1 MVPGRALPGPTG
13 SGRPPALPHMNTLHT
28 RRSFLRSSALGGAL
42 TATVPSF
49 LAATFDQLNAAES
62 GKLNQPKT
70 GQDERILVVVQLA
83 GGNDG
88 LNTLVPFA
96 DDDYHRARPKLGLK
110 ANQVLRLTD
119 AVGLHPALAGFKAL
133 YDEGQF
139 AAVQSVGYP
148 NPNRSHFRSTDIW
161 MTATDSDRYS
171 NKGWLGRYFDHACAG
186 ADPTVGL
193 CVGRQAPLAFAGKQP
208 QGVALENP
216 EAYRY
221 VDTDTPGEGEMAGG
235 ESFYR
240 QMNAAHDPVDT
251 EMSGGSIGGVS
262 GSAAVTSP
270 LDFLERTALDAQ
282 VSSDQ
287 IRALSRKARNQ
298 ATYPAGRLANDL
310 KLVARLIAGGL
321 GTRVYYVSQ
330 GGYDTH
336 TGQLPSH
343 QRLLTELGGSL
354 QAFLGDLRALGQL
367 DRVLVLTFSEF
378 GRRVAENASGGT
390 DHGAGAPL
398 FLFGNSLKAG
408 LHGTPPALKPG
419 DLVKGDV
426 KFTTDF
432 RSVYAGVLEN
442 WLKTSSEAV
451 LGRKHEP
458 LRFLA

>member
-1 MVPGRALPGPTG
+1 MPAGGGLPAPFC
-13 SGRPPALPHMNTLHT
+13 SMNTLHT
-28 RRSFLRSSALGGAL
+28 RRSFLRQSALGSAL
-42 TATVPSF
+42 SVTVPSF
-49 LAATFDQLNAAES
+49 LAATFDQLQAAEAA
-62 GKLNQPKT
+62 KATQAKT
-70 GQDERILVVVQLA
+70 GRDERILVVVQLA

-119 AVGLHPALAGFKAL
+119 TAGLHAALAGFKAL
-133 YDEGQF
+133 HDDGLF
-139 AAVQSVGYP
+139 AALHAVGYP

-161 MTATDSDRYS
+161 MTATDSDRFS

-193 CVGRQAPLAFAGKQP
+193 CVGRQAPLAFAGTQP
-208 QGVALENP
+208 KGVALDNP
-216 EAYRY
+216 ESYRY
-221 VDTDTPGEGEMAGG
+221 VDDDAAEAGEMAGG
-235 ESFYR
+235 EMFYR
-240 QMNAAHDPVDT
+240 QMNEAANPLRSN
-251 EMSGGSIGGVS
+251 MSGGSIGTVS
-262 GSAAVTSP
+262 GSVPVASP
-270 LDFLERTALDAQ
+270 MDFLERTALDAQ
-282 VSSDQ
+282 ASSDQ
-287 IRALSRKARNQ
+287 IRALSRKAKNE
-298 ATYPAGRLANDL
+298 ASYPAGRLANDL

-336 TGQLPSH
+336 TGQLPTH

-354 QAFLGDLRALGQL
+354 RAFLTDLQALGQL

-398 FLFGNSLKAG
+398 FLCGSRLKPG
-408 LHGTPPALKPG
+408 LHGTAPSLKPAS
-419 DLVKGDV
+419 LINGDV
-426 KFTTDF
+426 KFATDF
-432 RSVYAGVLEN
+432 RSVYAGVLEH

-451 LGRKHEP
+451 LGRKFEP
-458 LRFLA
+458 VNLFA

>member
-1 MVPGRALPGPTG
+1 
-13 SGRPPALPHMNTLHT
+13 MNTLHT
-28 RRSFLRSSALGGAL
+28 RRSFLRHSTLGGAL
-42 TATVPSF
+42 SVTVPSF
-49 LAATFDQLNAAES
+49 LAATFDQLEAAETGKATQAKS
-62 GKLNQPKT
+62 GS
-70 GQDERILVVVQLA
+70 DEPILVVIQLA

-96 DDDYHRARPKLGLK
+96 DDDYQRARPKLGLK

-119 AVGLHPALAGFKAL
+119 TAGLHPALAGFKAL
-133 YDEGQF
+133 HDDGLF
-139 AAVQSVGYP
+139 AAVQAVGYP

-161 MTATDSDRYS
+161 MTATDSDRFS

-186 ADPTVGL
+186 AEPTVGL
-193 CVGRQAPLAFAGKQP
+193 CVGRQAPLAFAGQQP
-208 QGVALENP
+208 KGVALENP

-221 VDTDTPGEGEMAGG
+221 VDGDSAEAGEMSGG
-235 ESFYR
+235 ETFYR
-240 QMNAAHDPVDT
+240 QMNAAADPLRSDMT
-251 EMSGGSIGGVS
+251 GDSIGTVS
-262 GSAAVTSP
+262 GSAPVASP

-287 IRALSRKARNQ
+287 IRTLSRKAKNE
-298 ATYPAGRLANDL
+298 AAYPTGRLATDL

-336 TGQLPSH
+336 TGQLPTH

-354 QAFLGDLRALGQL
+354 RAFMADLKALGQL

-398 FLFGNSLKAG
+398 FLCGSRIKPGIHGAAPSLK
-408 LHGTPPALKPG
+408 PA
-419 DLVKGDV
+419 DLINGDV
-426 KFTTDF
+426 RFATDF
-432 RSVYAGVLEN
+432 RSVYAGILEH

-451 LGRKHEP
+451 LGRKFAP
-458 LRFLA
+458 LSVFA